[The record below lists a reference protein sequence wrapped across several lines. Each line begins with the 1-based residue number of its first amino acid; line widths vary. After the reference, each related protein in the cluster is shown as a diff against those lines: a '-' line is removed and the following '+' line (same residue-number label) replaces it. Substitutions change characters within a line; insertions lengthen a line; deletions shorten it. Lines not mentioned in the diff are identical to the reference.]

1 MTRTATRVAVS
12 ICGAVAVAIG
22 LTFVMS
28 ADHPSPRPTPWTD
41 ARVAAALTQASLG
54 DVVRP
59 ADIAGILARDCPYL
73 PDPAGLVQHQHA
85 GTEAEAN
92 AVMSVLAQSGRC

>member
-1 MTRTATRVAVS
+1 MTRTATRVVAS
-12 ICGAVAVAIG
+12 ILGALAAATV
-22 LTFVMS
+22 LTFAMS
-28 ADHPSPRPTPWTD
+28 ADHPGPRRAPWTD

-54 DVVRP
+54 SVVRP
-59 ADIAGILARDCPYL
+59 ADVAGILTRDCPYL
-73 PDPAGLVQHQHA
+73 PDPIAMVQHQHA